1 MITLLLHAFV
11 TVVASDI
18 AIVILL
24 LLKIYSISVL
34 IITKLQIKAVIC
46 LEQETAQEKIIK
58 PEPKMDPGLA
68 NFITTPSEVRI

>member
-1 MITLLLHAFV
+1 MIAI
-11 TVVASDI
+11 VVARVI
-18 AIVILL
+18 AIVIVL
-24 LLKIYSISVL
+24 LLKIYSISL
-34 IITKLQIKAVIC
+34 FIITKLEVEAVIC